1 MTNPDVL
8 IRHRLL
14 DRVLHWIMA
23 ACVLILMGTALLPI
37 SGIKFPWVTTHW
49 ITGLALTAAV
59 VLHLLRSLPWSRLKR
74 MWLGPADIRDALATL
89 AWFFRLR
96 HSVPLPGKYSPAQK
110 FIHLVFA
117 VLILSAIVTG
127 LLMMVKIDTP
137 LWKRNPYL
145 FHADTWGVIYVVHG
159 AAAVILITVIML
171 HVYFALRPEKRFY
184 LRSMIQGWISRDM
197 FEKNHDP
204 DRWEYK

>member
-1 MTNPDVL
+1 MNSDL
-8 IRHRLL
+8 IIRHRLP
-14 DRVLHWIMA
+14 DRALHWIMA
-23 ACVLILMGTALLPI
+23 VCVLTLMGTALLPI
-37 SGIKFPWVTTHW
+37 LGMKFSWVTAHW

-59 VLHLLRSLPWSRLKR
+59 LIHLLRSLPWSRLKR
-74 MWLGPADIRDALATL
+74 MWLGPRDLRDALITL

-96 HSVPLPGKYSPAQK
+96 RGVPLPGKYSPAQK
-110 FIHLVFA
+110 LIHLGFA
-117 VLILSAIVTG
+117 VLILAAIVTG

-145 FHADTWGVIYVVHG
+145 FHADSWGLIYVVHG
-159 AAAVILITVIML
+159 SAAVILITVIML